1 MKQKQLIEILDDN
14 INNYINNI
22 AYELEQSHDYWFE
35 DFGFPIFGETSKE
48 YHEQVY
54 FESYFESYTRK

>member
-22 AYELEQSHDYWFE
+22 AYELEQLSLIH
-35 DFGFPIFGETSKE
+35 I
-48 YHEQVY
+48 
-54 FESYFESYTRK
+54 